1 VRDAAPRQNHFAWQ
15 GPGDSLRASNPAI
28 EGIRVGRLEER
39 VAIITG
45 GAGGIGAATG
55 RLFCEE
61 GASVVLV
68 DLDADAMATA
78 CTEIRKHV
86 PGARVHDVIADVGVE
101 SAAAKIVAEAKRAFG
116 QIDVLVNNAGIR
128 AYEPLA
134 EARRETWERI
144 IAVNLLSYAY
154 LSREA
159 LPALRA
165 SGHGSIVNVS
175 SMHAFIPRAGMGQYD
190 VTKSGI
196 VSMTRTLA
204 FEEARHG
211 VRVNAVCPGAT
222 LTPFH
227 EKRFAAAGQTRD
239 EIDAVAARSCLMRRW
254 ASPREIAYP
263 ILWLASEEASYVT
276 GTALMADGGG
286 LTS

>member
-1 VRDAAPRQNHFAWQ
+1 M
-15 GPGDSLRASNPAI
+15 
-28 EGIRVGRLEER
+28 GRLAGR

-61 GASVVLV
+61 GARVVLA
-68 DLDADAMATA
+68 DLDADAMAAA
-78 CTEIRKHV
+78 CAGIRNQV
-86 PGARVHDVIADVGVE
+86 PGAQVSDVIADLAKE
-101 SAAAKIVAEAKRAFG
+101 EAAAQIVAHAKSAFG
-116 QIDVLVNNAGIR
+116 QVDVLVNNAGIR

-144 IAVNLLSYAY
+144 LAVNLLSYAY
-154 LSREA
+154 LAREA

-165 SGHGSIVNVS
+165 SGRGSIVNVS
-175 SMHAFIPRAGMGQYD
+175 SMHAFIARAGMGQYD
-190 VTKSGI
+190 VTKAGI

-222 LTPFH
+222 FTPFH
-227 EKRFAAAGQTRD
+227 AKRFAAQSRTQAQID
-239 EIDAVAARSCLMRRW
+239 EIAAKCCLLRRW
-254 ASPREIAYP
+254 AAPREIAYP
-263 ILWLASEEASYVT
+263 ILWLASNEASYVT
-276 GTALMADGGG
+276 GTAIMADGGG
-286 LTS
+286 LAG

>member
-1 VRDAAPRQNHFAWQ
+1 M
-15 GPGDSLRASNPAI
+15 
-28 EGIRVGRLEER
+28 GRLEGK

-45 GAGGIGAATG
+45 GAGGIGVATG

-68 DLDADAMATA
+68 DHDAAAMAPA
-78 CTEIRKHV
+78 CAEIRKQV
-86 PGARVHDVIADVGVE
+86 PGARVCDVTVDVGVE
-101 SAAAKIVAEAKRAFG
+101 ESAAQVVAETKRAFG
-116 QIDVLVNNAGIR
+116 RIDVLVNNAGIR
-128 AYEPLA
+128 SYEPLA
-134 EARRETWERI
+134 EAKRETWERI

-165 SGHGSIVNVS
+165 AGRGCIVNVS

-227 EKRFAAAGQTRD
+227 ERRFAAAGQTRED
-239 EIDAVAARSCLMRRW
+239 VDAIAARSCLLRRW
-254 ASPREIAYP
+254 AAPREIAYP

-286 LTS
+286 LTPD

>member
-1 VRDAAPRQNHFAWQ
+1 
-15 GPGDSLRASNPAI
+15 
-28 EGIRVGRLEER
+28 
-39 VAIITG
+39 
-45 GAGGIGAATG
+45 
-55 RLFCEE
+55 
-61 GASVVLV
+61 
-68 DLDADAMATA
+68 
-78 CTEIRKHV
+78 
-86 PGARVHDVIADVGVE
+86 VIADVGVE

-116 QIDVLVNNAGIR
+116 RIDVLVNNAGIR
-128 AYEPLA
+128 SYEPLA
-134 EARRETWERI
+134 EAKRETWERI

-204 FEEARHG
+204 FEEASRK

-222 LTPFH
+222 FTPFH
-227 EKRFAAAGQTRD
+227 KKRFAADGRTQSEID
-239 EIDAVAARSCLMRRW
+239 EIAAKCCLLQRW
-254 ASPREIAYP
+254 AAPREIAYP
-263 ILWLASEEASYVT
+263 ILWLASDEASYIT
-276 GTALMADGGG
+276 GSAVMADGGG
-286 LTS
+286 LMS

>member
-1 VRDAAPRQNHFAWQ
+1 
-15 GPGDSLRASNPAI
+15 
-28 EGIRVGRLEER
+28 
-39 VAIITG
+39 VA
-45 GAGGIGAATG
+45 
-55 RLFCEE
+55 
-61 GASVVLV
+61 V
-68 DLDADAMATA
+68 
-78 CTEIRKHV
+78 
-86 PGARVHDVIADVGVE
+86 DVGVE
-101 SAAAKIVAEAKRAFG
+101 ESAAQVVAEAKRAFG
-116 QIDVLVNNAGIR
+116 RIDVLVNNAGIR
-128 AYEPLA
+128 SYEPLA
-134 EARRETWERI
+134 EAKSETWARI
-144 IAVNLLSYAY
+144 LAVNLLSYAY

-165 SGHGSIVNVS
+165 TGRGSIVNVS

-227 EKRFAAAGQTRD
+227 ERRFAAAGQTR
-239 EIDAVAARSCLMRRW
+239 EEVDAIAAGCCVLRRW
-254 ASPREIAYP
+254 AAPREIAYP

-276 GTALMADGGG
+276 GSAVMADGGG
-286 LTS
+286 LTPT

>member
-1 VRDAAPRQNHFAWQ
+1 M
-15 GPGDSLRASNPAI
+15 
-28 EGIRVGRLEER
+28 GRLEGK

-55 RLFCEE
+55 RLFCEA
-61 GASVVLV
+61 GARVVLV
-68 DLDADAMATA
+68 DLDPAAMAAA
-78 CTEIRKHV
+78 CADIRSHV
-86 PGARVHDVIADVGVE
+86 PGAQVSDFIADVGVE
-101 SAAAKIVAEAKRAFG
+101 ASAANIVAHTKRAFG
-116 QIDVLVNNAGIR
+116 GIDVLVNNAGIR

-134 EARRETWERI
+134 EAKSETWERI
-144 IAVNLLSYAY
+144 LAVNLLSYAY

-165 SGHGSIVNVS
+165 SGRGSIVNVS

-227 EKRFAAAGQTRD
+227 EKRFAAAGQTR
-239 EIDAVAARSCLMRRW
+239 EEVDAIAARSCLLRRW
-254 ASPREIAYP
+254 AAPREIAYP

-286 LTS
+286 LTP

>member
-1 VRDAAPRQNHFAWQ
+1 M
-15 GPGDSLRASNPAI
+15 
-28 EGIRVGRLEER
+28 GRLQGK

-45 GAGGIGAATG
+45 GAGGIGVATA

-68 DLDADAMATA
+68 DLASDAMAAA
-78 CTEIRKHV
+78 CAEIRSHV
-86 PGARVHDVIADVGVE
+86 AGAQVSDCIADVGVE
-101 SAAAKIVAEAKRAFG
+101 ASAAKIVAHTKRAFG
-116 QIDVLVNNAGIR
+116 RVDVLVNNAGIR
-128 AYEPLA
+128 SYEPLA
-134 EARRETWERI
+134 EAKSETWERI

-165 SGHGSIVNVS
+165 SGRGSIVNVS

-239 EIDAVAARSCLMRRW
+239 EIDAVAARSCLLRRW
-254 ASPREIAYP
+254 AAPREIAYP

-276 GTALMADGGG
+276 GAAFMADGGG
-286 LTS
+286 LTP

>member
-1 VRDAAPRQNHFAWQ
+1 M
-15 GPGDSLRASNPAI
+15 
-28 EGIRVGRLEER
+28 GRLEGK

-55 RLFCEE
+55 QLFCEE
-61 GASVVLV
+61 GAQVVLV
-68 DLDADAMATA
+68 DLDAAAMASA
-78 CTEIRKHV
+78 CADIRSHV
-86 PGARVHDVIADVGVE
+86 AGAQVHEVIADVGIE
-101 SAAAKIVAEAKRAFG
+101 DSAAKIVAEANRRCG
-116 QIDVLVNNAGIR
+116 RIDVLVNNAGIR

-134 EARRETWERI
+134 EAKRSTWERI

-154 LSREA
+154 LAREA

-204 FEEARHG
+204 FEEAGRG

-222 LTPFH
+222 FTPFH
-227 EKRFAAAGQTRD
+227 AKRFAKDGRTQAQ
-239 EIDAVAARSCLMRRW
+239 IDAIAADCCLLQRW
-254 ASPREIAYP
+254 AAPREIAYP
-263 ILWLASEEASYVT
+263 ILWLASDEASYIT
-276 GTALMADGGG
+276 GAALMADGGG
-286 LTS
+286 LTPS